1 MSAWEKNMEERFE
14 KAEKRLTLEILHNNQ
29 RADYIHENEVKIESL
44 EQKYRLNETQYHIL
58 YEKLEKLE
66 QKLERYGQ
74 MLVED
79 EDRYDKL
86 ESVLKGWR
94 LKLLNDKDSKPDS
107 DILYTCKNCGN
118 EIDQIE
124 FEVQKLSISI
134 SREDWDYTCG
144 LALLGIDDESESERE
159 ELEKLTKI
167 MKEVEKL

>member
-1 MSAWEKNMEERFE
+1 MGFDW
-14 KAEKRLTLEILHNNQ
+14 LC
-29 RADYIHENEVKIESL
+29 
-44 EQKYRLNETQYHIL
+44 
-58 YEKLEKLE
+58 
-66 QKLERYGQ
+66 
-74 MLVED
+74 
-79 EDRYDKL
+79 
-86 ESVLKGWR
+86 
-94 LKLLNDKDSKPDS
+94 P
-107 DILYTCKNCGN
+107 NCGN

>member
-1 MSAWEKNMEERFE
+1 MSEKE
-14 KAEKRLTLEILHNNQ
+14 
-29 RADYIHENEVKIESL
+29 
-44 EQKYRLNETQYHIL
+44 LNELKDGLDVLCSNVGTFNIQDHREEINEL
-58 YEKLEKLE
+58 KVHN
-66 QKLERYGQ
+66 QKEHQSFADNICDNLKEIS
-74 MLVED
+74 
-79 EDRYDKL
+79 KL